1 MKEEEAA
8 LILQCAYR
16 THLALKTVRRVARE
30 VYVKEIDPESG
41 YPFYFNRVTGASSW
55 DRPKVLGLRD
65 DEDDQAIQTTL
76 QVDDVHYDNDYSRM
90 RM

>member
-1 MKEEEAA
+1 MNEEAAA

-65 DEDDQAIQTTL
+65 DEDGQAIQTPFRLTMYTMTMSYL
-76 QVDDVHYDNDYSRM
+76 E
-90 RM
+90 